1 MADRDNDI
9 SVLNSLIATTL
20 DSVDG
25 YTEAAGDIE
34 NPRYGSVFSDR
45 ARERR
50 EVVSDL
56 QAEVRRLG
64 GDITFT
70 STPGEG
76 TTFIVDLPKVSVA
89 KVRDKAA

>member
-20 DSVDG
+20 DSVDC

-64 GDITFT
+64 GD
-70 STPGEG
+70 PEDDG
-76 TTFIVDLPKVSVA
+76 TVL
-89 KVRDKAA
+89 